1 MYSPVD
7 LWVHPFHANLEARQI
22 LWEVSGLSR
31 CATFFF
37 FPPLEILI
45 EICICIGM
53 FACRCVNK
61 VIKSFA
67 YFPVKTKWTWRL
79 SALQLHGSGRAYSKS
94 FILSVMPS
102 MFSVAIFCAT
112 VKLWIWISS
121 VQSAMETLSQG
132 TEEEGVPRAK
142 PQEHWNHHPS
152 PPVLVMPLCNVGKAL
167 AVLCPCLVSLQ
178 PWPCEG
184 ITLRIQDRLAA
195 NACLTYHCLM
205 LSEGQGEEV
214 SLLTLRNCV
223 DLVGINYVR

>member
-1 MYSPVD
+1 MNLKAVCSPVTWQWKS
-7 LWVHPFHANLEARQI
+7 L
-22 LWEVSGLSR
+22 
-31 CATFFF
+31 
-37 FPPLEILI
+37 LEIL
-45 EICICIGM
+45 
-53 FACRCVNK
+53 
-61 VIKSFA
+61 
-67 YFPVKTKWTWRL
+67 YPL
-79 SALQLHGSGRAYSKS
+79 SDAIH
-94 FILSVMPS
+94 V
-102 MFSVAIFCAT
+102 FSAIFCAT